1 MMYATDS
8 RGPAL
13 VMRARNAVGAA
24 FGALPVEV
32 PDHPDLWLPG
42 ATFVTLHTAG
52 LLHGCIGSLE
62 ATRSL
67 AEDVQANAIAAAFHD
82 PRFQPLTAREF
93 SNTRFEVSVLGPA
106 SPVAAASED
115 EAIAALVPHR
125 DGVTLSW
132 PDGRATLLPQVW
144 ASLPDPKDFLRA
156 LKRKGGLPA
165 DFWGPDL
172 RLERYTVMHFD
183 ETPEAVA

>member
-1 MMYATDS
+1 MYATDS
-8 RGPAL
+8 LGPAL
-13 VMRARNAVGAA
+13 VVRARNAVGAA
-24 FGALPVEV
+24 FGALAVDA

-52 LLHGCIGSLE
+52 VLHGCIGSLE

-67 AEDVQANAIAAAFHD
+67 AEDVQANALAAAFHD
-82 PRFQPLTAREF
+82 PRFEPLTAREF
-93 SNTRFEVSVLGPA
+93 NKTRFEVSLLGPA
-106 SPVAAASED
+106 SPVAAASEA

-144 ASLPDPKDFLRA
+144 TSLPDPKDFMRA
-156 LKRKGGLPA
+156 LKRKGGLAA
-165 DFWGPDL
+165 DFWSADL
-172 RLERYTVMHFD
+172 RLERYTVTHFD
-183 ETPEAVA
+183 EAPEAVA